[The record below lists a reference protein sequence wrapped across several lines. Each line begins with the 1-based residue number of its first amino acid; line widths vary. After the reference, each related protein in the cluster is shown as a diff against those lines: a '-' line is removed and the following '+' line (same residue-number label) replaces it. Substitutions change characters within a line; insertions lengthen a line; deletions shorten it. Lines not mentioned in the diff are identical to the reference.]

1 MRIFPLVQSF
11 NGKWQVPILENENI
25 TNLISH
31 LEGASLN
38 ERMSFF
44 VERFGLD
51 AILESSSEPLVVI
64 ANCEFFELKGL

>member
-11 NGKWQVPILENENI
+11 NGKWQVPVLENENVV
-25 TNLISH
+25 NLKSK
-31 LEGASLN
+31 LERASLN
-38 ERMSFF
+38 ERMNFF
-44 VERFGLD
+44 TERFGLD